1 MNNKGEEII
10 MKNKSLLLVLIIA
23 SLIITSCGKSD
34 SVFGKETELSV
45 DNFENNPH
53 FAIADF
59 DLNTGFKLKG
69 ENEKYYIETKEGF
82 VFLKSPHEFVKSLKL
97 NSGDEFWWAPDV
109 DISDT
114 VYIEIYKGEEESVK
128 SVLLVKII
136 KDKDNSYKVED
147 MKEREVLKSNVSI
160 EEIKSNETDSYEKFF
175 SDK

>member
-1 MNNKGEEII
+1 
-10 MKNKSLLLVLIIA
+10 MKKKSLLLVLIIV

-34 SVFGKETELSV
+34 GIFGEETELSV

-82 VFLKSPHEFVKSLKL
+82 VFLKSPHEYVKSLKL

>member
-1 MNNKGEEII
+1 

-82 VFLKSPHEFVKSLKL
+82 VFLKSPHEYVKSLKL

>member
-1 MNNKGEEII
+1 

-160 EEIKSNETDSYEKFF
+160 EEIKSSEKNLYEEFF
-175 SDK
+175 K

>member
-82 VFLKSPHEFVKSLKL
+82 VFLKSPHEYVKSLKL

>member
-1 MNNKGEEII
+1 
-10 MKNKSLLLVLIIA
+10 MKNKSLLFMLIVV

-53 FAIADF
+53 FAVVDF

-69 ENEKYYIETKEGF
+69 ENEKYFVETKEGF
-82 VFLKSPHEFVKSLKL
+82 VFLKSPHEFVKSFKL
-97 NSGDEFWWAPDV
+97 NSGDEFWWKPDV

-128 SVLLVKII
+128 SVILVKII
-136 KDKDNSYKVED
+136 KDEDNSYKVED
-147 MKEREVLKSNVSI
+147 IKEREVLKSNVSI
-160 EEIKSNETDSYEKFF
+160 EEIKSSEKNLYEEFF
-175 SDK
+175 K

>member
-147 MKEREVLKSNVSI
+147 MKEREVLKPNVSL
-160 EEIKSNETDSYEKFF
+160 EEIKSSEKNLYEEFF
-175 SDK
+175 K

>member
-1 MNNKGEEII
+1 
-10 MKNKSLLLVLIIA
+10 MKNKSLLLMLIVV

-45 DNFENNPH
+45 DNFENHRH
-53 FAIADF
+53 FAGVDF

-97 NSGDEFWWAPDV
+97 NSGDEFWWKPDV

-114 VYIEIYKGEEESVK
+114 CYIEIYKGEEKSVK
-128 SVLLVKII
+128 SIALVKIS
-136 KDKDNSYKVED
+136 KDKDGSYKVED
-147 MKEREVLKSNVSI
+147 IKEREVLKSNVSI
-160 EEIKSNETDSYEKFF
+160 DEIKSNETDLYSKFF

>member
-10 MKNKSLLLVLIIA
+10 MKNKSLLLMLIVV

-53 FAIADF
+53 FAVVDF

-69 ENEKYYIETKEGF
+69 ENEKYFVETNEGY

-97 NSGDEFWWAPDV
+97 NSGDEFWWKPDV

-147 MKEREVLKSNVSI
+147 MKEREVLKSNVSL
-160 EEIKSNETDSYEKFF
+160 EEIKSSEKNLYEEFF
-175 SDK
+175 K

>member
-1 MNNKGEEII
+1 

-160 EEIKSNETDSYEKFF
+160 EEIKSSEKDLYEEFF
-175 SDK
+175 K

>member
-10 MKNKSLLLVLIIA
+10 MKNKSLLLMLIVV
-23 SLIITSCGKSD
+23 SFIITSCGKSD

-53 FAIADF
+53 FAIVDF

-97 NSGDEFWWAPDV
+97 NSGDEFWWKPDV

-136 KDKDNSYKVED
+136 KDKGNSYKVED
-147 MKEREVLKSNVSI
+147 MTEREVLKSNVSI
-160 EEIKSNETDSYEKFF
+160 EEIKSSEKNLYEEFF
-175 SDK
+175 K

>member
-1 MNNKGEEII
+1 
-10 MKNKSLLLVLIIA
+10 MKKKHLLLMLIVV
-23 SLIITSCGKSD
+23 SFIITSCGKSD

-53 FAIADF
+53 FAVVDF

-69 ENEKYYIETKEGF
+69 ENEKYYIETKEGY

-97 NSGDEFWWAPDV
+97 NSGDEFWWKPDV

-114 VYIEIYKGEEESVK
+114 VYIEIYKVEEDNVK

-136 KDKDNSYKVED
+136 KDKDNSYKVEEI
-147 MKEREVLKSNVSI
+147 KEREVLKSNVSI
-160 EEIKSNETDSYEKFF
+160 EEIKSNETDLYEKFF
-175 SDK
+175 SDR

>member
-1 MNNKGEEII
+1 
-10 MKNKSLLLVLIIA
+10 MKKKSLLLVLIIV

-34 SVFGKETELSV
+34 GIFGKETELSV

-82 VFLKSPHEFVKSLKL
+82 VFLKSPHEYVKSLKL

-147 MKEREVLKSNVSI
+147 MKEREVLKPNVTL
-160 EEIKSNETDSYEKFF
+160 EGIKSSEKDLYEEFF
-175 SDK
+175 K

>member
-1 MNNKGEEII
+1 MKKKKLLI
-10 MKNKSLLLVLIIA
+10 MLIFAVI
-23 SLIITSCGKSD
+23 IITACRKSD
-34 SVFGKETELSV
+34 GIFGKETELSV
-45 DNFENNPH
+45 DNFENHRH
-53 FAIADF
+53 FAIVDF
-59 DLNTGFKLKG
+59 DLNTGFRLLG
-69 ENEKYYIETKEGF
+69 ENEKYFVKTNEGY

-97 NSGDEFWWAPDV
+97 NSGDEFWWKPDF

-160 EEIKSNETDSYEKFF
+160 EEIKSNEKDLYEEFF
-175 SDK
+175 K

>member
-1 MNNKGEEII
+1 

-53 FAIADF
+53 FAVVDF
-59 DLNTGFKLKG
+59 DLNTGFRLLD
-69 ENEKYYIETKEGF
+69 ENEKYFVETNEGY

-97 NSGDEFWWAPDV
+97 NSGDEFWWKPDV

-114 VYIEIYKGEEESVK
+114 CYIEIYKGEEESVK

-147 MKEREVLKSNVSI
+147 MKEREVLKSNVSL
-160 EEIKSNETDSYEKFF
+160 EEIKSSEKNLYEEFF
-175 SDK
+175 K

>member
-1 MNNKGEEII
+1 MKKNN
-10 MKNKSLLLVLIIA
+10 LLLMLIVV

-34 SVFGKETELSV
+34 IVFGKETELSV

-53 FAIADF
+53 FAIVDF
-59 DLNTGFKLKG
+59 DLNTGFRLLG
-69 ENEKYYIETKEGF
+69 EKEKYFVETKEGY

-97 NSGDEFWWAPDV
+97 NSGDEFWWKPDV

-114 VYIEIYKGEEESVK
+114 CYIEIYKGEEDNVK

-147 MKEREVLKSNVSI
+147 IKEREVLKSNVSI

>member
-1 MNNKGEEII
+1 
-10 MKNKSLLLVLIIA
+10 MKNKSLLLMLIVV
-23 SLIITSCGKSD
+23 SFIITSCGKSD

-53 FAIADF
+53 FAIVDF

-97 NSGDEFWWAPDV
+97 NSGDEFWWKPDV

-136 KDKDNSYKVED
+136 KDKGNSYKVED
-147 MKEREVLKSNVSI
+147 MTEREVLKSNVSI
-160 EEIKSNETDSYEKFF
+160 EEIKSSEKNLYEEFF
-175 SDK
+175 K

>member
-1 MNNKGEEII
+1 
-10 MKNKSLLLVLIIA
+10 MKNKSLLLMLIVV

-53 FAIADF
+53 FVVVDF

-69 ENEKYYIETKEGF
+69 ENEKYYIETKEGY

-97 NSGDEFWWAPDV
+97 NSGDEFWWKPDV

-114 VYIEIYKGEEESVK
+114 CYIEIYKGEEESVK

-147 MKEREVLKSNVSI
+147 MKEREVLKPNVSL
-160 EEIKSNETDSYEKFF
+160 EEIKSSEKNLYEEFF
-175 SDK
+175 K